1 MSEQP
6 TLQVWDPFVRIF
18 HWGTLT
24 AFIVAKATEDDPL
37 AVHVWAGY
45 VIGVLVL
52 ARILWGFAG
61 PKYAR
66 FSNFI
71 YSPQTVL
78 AYLRDVLRGRAT
90 RFIGHNP
97 AGGMMIIV
105 LLISLSAT
113 VFTGMATLAAEK
125 NAGPLAPLFGTTA
138 ATPPA
143 GLLVS
148 SAFADDD
155 KHGDDDSDKHSD
167 DDDDGDE
174 ESAFEEIHDFF
185 AHFTIFLALFHVTGV
200 LVSSVAHR
208 ENLIWSMMTG
218 RKRGE
223 TKSA

>member
-1 MSEQP
+1 MRETSY
-6 TLQVWDPFVRIF
+6 LQVWDPFVRIF

-45 VIGVLVL
+45 VIGVLVV
-52 ARILWGFAG
+52 ARIVWGFTG

-66 FSNFI
+66 FSDFV
-71 YSPQTVL
+71 YSPRTVL
-78 AYLRDVLRGRAT
+78 VYLRDVLRGRAT

-113 VFTGMATLAAEK
+113 VFTGLATLATEK

-138 ATPPA
+138 ATAPS

-155 KHGDDDSDKHSD
+155 KHG
-167 DDDDGDE
+167 DDDGDE

-185 AHFTIFLALFHVTGV
+185 AHFTLFLALFHVTGV

-223 TKSA
+223 TKSG